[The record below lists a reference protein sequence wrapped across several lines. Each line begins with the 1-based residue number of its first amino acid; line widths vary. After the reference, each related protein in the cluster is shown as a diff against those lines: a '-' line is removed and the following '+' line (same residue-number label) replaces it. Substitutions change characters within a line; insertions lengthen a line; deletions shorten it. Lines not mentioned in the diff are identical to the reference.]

1 MAVKSVALSMAM
13 LGMASGH
20 IIMQSVGV
28 NGKDHEQGFGIYM
41 PSDNSFIS
49 DVTSDSM
56 ACNGSPVSG
65 FTSSSEVIPV
75 KAGDTVTGNW
85 LHTLTSTGPDGS
97 ADNKV
102 IDSSHKGPVM
112 AYMKKVDDATQ
123 NPSAGP
129 GDGWFKIAEAGLIS
143 PTQWA
148 VDALIESGG
157 VQTVTIP
164 SCIEDGDYLL
174 RFELL
179 ALHDGTKPNG
189 AQFYM
194 ECAQINVSGGTGGS
208 TPATVAIPGAY
219 SASDP
224 GISFNVYNDQGQP
237 YPKGEYII
245 PGPELFTCG
254 AGSSSPAPS
263 TGSSES
269 GSSSAGSSQ
278 QSQQPS
284 TGATEAASTT
294 FVGNDRFGMRWEGP
308 F

>member
-85 LHTLTSTGPDGS
+85 LHTLTSTGADGS

-148 VDALIESGG
+148 VDALIEAGG

-189 AQFYM
+189 AQFY
-194 ECAQINVSGGTGGS
+194 VSD
-208 TPATVAIPGAY
+208 
-219 SASDP
+219 AS
-224 GISFNVYNDQGQP
+224 ILS
-237 YPKGEYII
+237 
-245 PGPELFTCG
+245 
-254 AGSSSPAPS
+254 
-263 TGSSES
+263 
-269 GSSSAGSSQ
+269 
-278 QSQQPS
+278 
-284 TGATEAASTT
+284 
-294 FVGNDRFGMRWEGP
+294 
-308 F
+308 